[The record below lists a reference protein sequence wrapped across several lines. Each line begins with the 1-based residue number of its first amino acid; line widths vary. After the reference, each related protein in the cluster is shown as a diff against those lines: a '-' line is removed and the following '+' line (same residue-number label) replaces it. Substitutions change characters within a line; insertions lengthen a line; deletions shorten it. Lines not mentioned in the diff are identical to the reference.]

1 MPVVEPYAISEP
13 FSTDGRVNLNYQ
25 LMPFGYIQRSTAL
38 RAALQSLRITAI
50 PNNLTRQNGGATEV
64 SYKGVDNNQNLRY
77 FVNRDE
83 TIKGFDYF
91 FSQFSTNN
99 TGAGFFKSASQICE
113 MPLYP
118 KGQPYNYGTVTFIPG
133 DGNLKAW
140 WNTCTLT
147 GDNVR
152 EKPYSDLYPRVT
164 TKSNTY
170 TVHYRVQ
177 SLRQQPYSGDPS
189 NTGAVNAYYQ
199 MWDESRDKVLSEYR
213 GHTTIER
220 YIDPRDPRFDTNP
233 NGAAHNP
240 PTNIFTVDKDSLE
253 GAYRFRVIFNKRFSP
268 W

>member
-1 MPVVEPYAISEP
+1 
-13 FSTDGRVNLNYQ
+13 
-25 LMPFGYIQRSTAL
+25 
-38 RAALQSLRITAI
+38 
-50 PNNLTRQNGGATEV
+50 V
-64 SYKGVDNNQNLRY
+64 SYKGVNNNQNLRY

-91 FSQFSTNN
+91 YSQYAANPN
-99 TGAGFFKSASQICE
+99 LGFFKSASQICE

-118 KGQPYNYGTVTFIPG
+118 KGQPYNYGTVTFSPG
-133 DGNLKAW
+133 DAQLASW
-140 WNTCTLT
+140 WGTCGLT

-177 SLRQQPYSGDPS
+177 SLRQRPYSGDPS
-189 NTGAVNAYYQ
+189 NTAAMNAYYQ

-220 YIDPRDPRFDTNP
+220 YIDPRDPRFYGTGTNAINPDTQ
-233 NGAAHNP
+233 
-240 PTNIFTVDKDSLE
+240 SLE
-253 GAYRFRVIFNKRFSP
+253 TAYRFRVIFNKRFSP